1 MSFQFAITVF
11 AAIFAIVNPIGNI
24 PVFVAITQDY
34 TPEQKSRV
42 IRKVCIVAA
51 SVLFAFGI
59 FGNYIFVLY
68 GITIPAF
75 KIAGGLLLFS
85 IAFNMTRGQ
94 VGRGKITG
102 EEHEE
107 ALEKEEVGVVPLGI
121 PLFAGPGAITTVMIY
136 ISLATTSND
145 VAFDLSSIFLSIIV
159 TIIASFLPLR
169 GTPSRSS
176 PAWGRAGPVRS
187 PGSWDCFWRPS
198 PSSSSSLGRS
208 VPSILGT
215 ISFLRERG
223 KEKIINRQQIRE
235 SGASMVVAEIRIEL
249 KQGVADPEG
258 QNTRKAL
265 ELLGFKGIK
274 AFVRSK
280 SSRSS
285 WICLPRKQRSRE
297 RRVPWLLANPVIEI
311 QGRDQTVR
319 KMAIDQLYQNG
330 A

>member
-1 MSFQFAITVF
+1 MSFEFAITVF

-59 FGNYIFVLY
+59 FGNYIFALY

-159 TIIASFLPLR
+159 TIIASFFLLR
-169 GTPSRSS
+169 YAEPIFSRM
-176 PAWGRAGPVRS
+176 
-187 PGSWDCFWRPS
+187 
-198 PSSSSSLGRS
+198 
-208 VPSILGT
+208 
-215 ISFLRERG
+215 G
-223 KEKIINRQQIRE
+223 K
-235 SGASMVVAEIRIEL
+235 SGAGAF
-249 KQGVADPEG
+249 
-258 QNTRKAL
+258 TRVMGL
-265 ELLGFKGIK
+265 
-274 AFVRSK
+274 
-280 SSRSS
+280 
-285 WICLPRKQRSRE
+285 
-297 RRVPWLLANPVIEI
+297 LLAAIAIEFI
-311 QGRDQTVR
+311 LTGTFS
-319 KMAIDQLYQNG
+319 AIDSWYHIVP
-330 A
+330 